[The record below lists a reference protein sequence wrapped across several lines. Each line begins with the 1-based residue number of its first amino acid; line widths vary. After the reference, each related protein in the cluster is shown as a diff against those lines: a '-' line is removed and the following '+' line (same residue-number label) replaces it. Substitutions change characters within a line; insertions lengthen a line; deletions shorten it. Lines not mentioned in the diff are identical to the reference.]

1 MVNLDGSWN
10 LDLFRVWV
18 FEDVISRITS
28 IPPPHPDFSSD
39 RVIWVRLES
48 RVFSI
53 RGIGHNNSCTL
64 CGHDF
69 EDLAHVLRN
78 YPSAKDVWMLVIP
91 DQLKQ
96 RFFSTSFQDWLILNL
111 CFHERLQ
118 VTDVVKVSSCWARQ
132 YESHFG
138 GHKNNNST
146 NNSDDIWVYLSTDG
160 AVVRD
165 SGHAAT
171 GEVARDHD
179 GNWIGY
185 KRIIIMTDNL
195 EVAQNLADLD
205 LEDSEITVLRRTQ
218 HIMQSEGEWKIK
230 HILRNQNL
238 VANRLAKL
246 SLS

>member
-10 LDLFRVWV
+10 LDLFRVCV

-53 RGIGHNNSCTL
+53 RVHREQGIGHNNSCTL

-78 YPSAKDVWMLVIP
+78 YPSAKDAWMLVIP

-96 RFFSTSFQDWLILNL
+96 RFFSASFQDWLILNL

-118 VTDVVKVSSCWARQ
+118 GVCSPFEAEVW
-132 YESHFG
+132 G
-138 GHKNNNST
+138 
-146 NNSDDIWVYLSTDG
+146 ILDG
-160 AVVRD
+160 ILIFL
-165 SGHAAT
+165 
-171 GEVARDHD
+171 
-179 GNWIGY
+179 NKGY
-185 KRIIIMTDNL
+185 RRIIIMTDNL

-205 LEDSEITVLRRTQ
+205 LEDSGITVLRRTQ
-218 HIMQSEGEWKIK
+218 RIMQSEREWKIK